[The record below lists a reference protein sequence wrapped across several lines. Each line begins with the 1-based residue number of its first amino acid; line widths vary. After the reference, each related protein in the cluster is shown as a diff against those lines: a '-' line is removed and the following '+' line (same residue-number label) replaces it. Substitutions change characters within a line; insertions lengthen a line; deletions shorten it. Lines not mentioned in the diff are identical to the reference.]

1 MLSAARLGR
10 VLPEALRPTHLF
22 GDNDPHTMGSG
33 RPYERMH
40 VDRYYHTRMRHDG
53 VDGAGGGGKTNRHRS
68 TRGGGGGHAA
78 AAWKRNYL
86 PANTLKHDVYGIGGL
101 PPLNSACGDL
111 KTPWPGSRR
120 GTLYSHW
127 CAELGKTDAARA
139 EAIRRV
145 LLPHWSPYDRV
156 RAVHAVP

>member
-1 MLSAARLGR
+1 M
-10 VLPEALRPTHLF
+10 LPEALRPTHLF

-78 AAWKRNYL
+78 AAWKRNYR